1 MPEIASTTQTNGH
14 HKCPVDANNNGVE
27 VAEGCCKGKASA
39 LKETAGVQ
47 YSNGKETTPFKPVTH
62 VIFDLDGLL
71 IDSEQRFANAI
82 AILLKRFG
90 KIFFCL
96 CKTFQYFLNLFLL

>member
-1 MPEIASTTQTNGH
+1 MPEISTVPQQQQQQTNGCH
-14 HKCPVDANNNGVE
+14 SGKCTKIVDANNNGVE
-27 VAEGCCKGKASA
+27 AAAGGCCAKKQ
-39 LKETAGVQ
+39 TTGVQ
-47 YSNGKETTPFKPVTH
+47 FSNGKETTVFKPVTH

-90 KIFFCL
+90 K
-96 CKTFQYFLNLFLL
+96 